1 MFSFDSFV
9 VKQNLLN
16 VLISLNFVNNITLL
30 GFNIKR
36 FSIQKLSF
44 FQMQFKPHEIE
55 GLIECI
61 PTKFEDERGLFYES
75 YNQKLFAANGIPY
88 DFCQDNY
95 SWSKKDVIRGLH
107 FQYEPN
113 AQGKLVR
120 CMTGRVID
128 VVVDIRRDSP
138 TFGQHEKFL
147 LDSSIGN
154 MLYVPAGFAHGF
166 VALEETIFVYKCTD
180 YWNKAAESGII
191 YNDPELNIDWGV
203 ENPIVSAK
211 DLLLPT
217 FSELR

>member
-1 MFSFDSFV
+1 M
-9 VKQNLLN
+9 N
-16 VLISLNFVNNITLL
+16 SLNFVNNITLL
-30 GFNIKR
+30 GSKKQKFL
-36 FSIQKLSF
+36 IQNF
-44 FQMQFKPHEIE
+44 IIYPMQFKPHEIE

-75 YNQKLFAANGIPY
+75 YNQKLFAANGFTE
-88 DFCQDNY
+88 DFVQDNY
-95 SWSKKDVIRGLH
+95 SWSKKGVVRGLH
-107 FQYEPN
+107 FQYSPH

-120 CMTGRVID
+120 CMTGKVMD

-138 TFGQHEKFL
+138 TFGQHEKFV
-147 LDSSIGN
+147 LDSAMGN

-180 YWNKAAESGII
+180 YWNKASESGII
-191 YNDPELNIDWGV
+191 FNDPTLNIDWGT

-217 FSELR
+217 FAELR